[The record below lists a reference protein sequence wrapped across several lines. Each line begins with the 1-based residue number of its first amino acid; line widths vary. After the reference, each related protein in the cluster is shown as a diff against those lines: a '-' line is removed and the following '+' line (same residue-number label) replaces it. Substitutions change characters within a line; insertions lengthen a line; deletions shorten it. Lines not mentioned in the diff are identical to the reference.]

1 MARAF
6 LSIAAAVALLVAL
19 TCPVGAAVPSLKQ
32 PKWVELSPQQR
43 EILAPLSLEWDKLET
58 FRRKKWLGIARRYP
72 SLSPPEQQRMQRR
85 MQAWVKLSPEE
96 RTQVREQ
103 FKNLKQAP
111 PELRQAIKQKWQ
123 EYEELPEAEKERL
136 KQSTKRKPQP
146 KTAAGKPTPPAALP
160 APPPAPPPITVA
172 PAAPAQQ

>member
-19 TCPVGAAVPSLKQ
+19 TFPVGAAVPSLKQ

-43 EILAPLSLEWDKLET
+43 EILAPLSLEWDKLESY
-58 FRRKKWLGIARRYP
+58 RRKKWLGIVRHYP
-72 SLSPPEQQRMQRR
+72 ALSPPEQQRMQRR
-85 MQAWVKLSPEE
+85 MQAWVKLTPEE

-111 PELRQAIKQKWQ
+111 PELRQEINKKWQ

-136 KQSTKRKPQP
+136 KQSAKRKPQS
-146 KTAAGKPTPPAALP
+146 KIAGGKSAATTLAP
-160 APPPAPPPITVA
+160 APAPITVA
-172 PAAPAQQ
+172 PAAPTQQ